1 MSNVWGKILKLSIFG
16 ESHGEG
22 IGIVIDGLPAGFEI
36 DLDYLEE
43 KMALRAPGGP
53 LATPRKEADRVEILS
68 GFFQGKSTGSPLC
81 GLIRNTDTRSG
92 DYRPQ
97 IPRPGTADYTGHV
110 KYKGFNDYRG
120 GGHFSGRLTAPLTF
134 AGTIARQYLL
144 REGIEIVASISS
156 IARARGESLLAMNE
170 EMAHEIKVAAKEGDS
185 VGGIIRCEATGV
197 PVGLGSPFFNSLE
210 SSIAVMVFSI
220 PGVKGIEFGGGF
232 ELTKLRGSQVN
243 DAWYMEDGKVFAK
256 SNMSGGINGGISNGM
271 PIVFNAAIRP
281 TPSIYKGQDTVNL
294 ESGENVKIQIQ
305 GRHDPCIVPRA
316 RVVMESAMALCLMD
330 ALLESR
336 CY

>member
-1 MSNVWGKILKLSIFG
+1 MSNVWGKILKLSVFG

-22 IGIVIDGLPAGFEI
+22 IGIVIDGLPPGFEI

-53 LATPRKEADRVEILS
+53 LATQRKETDKVEILS
-68 GFFQGKSTGSPLC
+68 GFFQGKTTGTPLC
-81 GLIRNTDTRSG
+81 GLIRNTDTRSK
-92 DYRPQ
+92 DYQ
-97 IPRPGTADYTGHV
+97 AHIARPGTADYTGHI

-120 GGHFSGRLTAPLTF
+120 SGHFSGRLTAPLTF

-144 REGIEIVASISS
+144 GEGIEITASSK
-156 IARARGESLLAMNE
+156 L
-170 EMAHEIKVAAKEGDS
+170 MADQIEAAAKEGDS
-185 VGGIIRCEATGV
+185 VGGIIRCETTGV
-197 PVGLGSPFFNSLE
+197 PAGLGSPFFNSLE
-210 SSIAVMVFSI
+210 SSIAAMVFSI

-232 ELTKLRGSQVN
+232 AMTKLRGSQAN
-243 DAWYMEDGKVFAK
+243 DALYAEDGKVISK

-281 TPSIYKGQDTVNL
+281 TPSIYKEQDTVNL
-294 ESGENVKIQIQ
+294 ETGENVKIQIQ
-305 GRHDPCIVPRA
+305 GRHDPCIVLRA
-316 RVVMESAMALCLMD
+316 LVVMESAMALCLMD